1 MYFNIDK
8 SGLNSLQLT
17 DKHQPPVLNIKIFF
31 FKWFELHVCLLN
43 TISLGLKFIGYWS
56 VEFSTSVLRIGPAV
70 KQEAGIVTLPG

>member
-31 FKWFELHVCLLN
+31 LN
-43 TISLGLKFIGYWS
+43 GSNSTFVFYIQSQWAWS